1 MKADELLWQVGK
13 GFLYLVV
20 GAIAAGLVGM
30 FFTDV
35 TVVDVGQLL
44 INNLEGGE

>member
-20 GAIAAGLVGM
+20 GGIAALLVGM
-30 FFTDV
+30 FFTNV
-35 TVVDVGQLL
+35 TVVDIAQLMANHL
-44 INNLEGGE
+44 IGGE